1 MKRTAQIST
10 CVAVAGIG
18 LAVAGL
24 MLSGGFG
31 PCGPQHPGPFF
42 VAFLGASLFTLGI
55 LGLSVGL
62 IALLSRKL
70 MTLASAHK
78 S

>member
-1 MKRTAQIST
+1 MKRTAKIST
-10 CVAVAGIG
+10 SAAMAGLG
-18 LAVAGL
+18 LAVLGL

-42 VAFLGASLFTLGI
+42 VAVLGASGFALGM

-70 MTLASAHK
+70 MTFARSHK